1 MALPTIYT
9 LDPVYVTEGDN
20 TLGSIT
26 RTGDTTRN
34 QVLYLS
40 RVPGSAIVGDYANS
54 FQTLTFPAG
63 HTQLFYT
70 ILTIDDKKMEGT
82 ESFSISLT
90 DSYGGAPLAQ
100 TAVTIADNDFTPEVV
115 TSVAT
120 PTVSQPA
127 TPGTVVSGNGN
138 VVNTGTINYIDNS
151 VTNYNYTDNSTN
163 LNSYSIVT
171 TTTYNGGA
179 KADRLTGTTANDS
192 LAGLKGNDS
201 LTGQGGDDILSGG
214 LGNDRLYGGVGANQL
229 AGGAGKDR
237 YYVTAEGQAENADII
252 KDLNVGDRIFIQG
265 ATRSGLTVNESS
277 NGIGI
282 FNNGVMEALYTGN
295 ALSAGQISG
304 MLSAV

>member
-9 LDPVYVTEGDN
+9 LDPVYVTEGES
-20 TLGSIT
+20 TLGSI
-26 RTGDTTRN
+26 RRSSDTTET
-34 QVLYLS
+34 QVIFVS
-40 RVPGSAIVGDYANS
+40 TTPGSAIVGDYANS

-70 ILTIDDKKMEGT
+70 ILTVDDKKMEGT
-82 ESFSISLT
+82 ESFTITLT
-90 DSYGGAPLAQ
+90 DTYGGPALAQ
-100 TAVTIADNDFTPEVV
+100 TTVTIADNDFTPEVV
-115 TSVAT
+115 TPVAT

-151 VTNYNYTDNSTN
+151 VKNYSYTDNSTN

-214 LGNDRLYGGVGANQL
+214 LGNDRLYGGAGANQL

-252 KDLNVGDRIFIQG
+252 RDLNVGDRIFIQG
-265 ATRSGLTVNESS
+265 ATRSGLTVNEAS

-295 ALSAGQISG
+295 SLSAGQISG

>member
-1 MALPTIYT
+1 
-9 LDPVYVTEGDN
+9 
-20 TLGSIT
+20 
-26 RTGDTTRN
+26 
-34 QVLYLS
+34 
-40 RVPGSAIVGDYANS
+40 
-54 FQTLTFPAG
+54 
-63 HTQLFYT
+63 
-70 ILTIDDKKMEGT
+70 
-82 ESFSISLT
+82 
-90 DSYGGAPLAQ
+90 
-100 TAVTIADNDFTPEVV
+100 
-115 TSVAT
+115 VASQ
-120 PTVSQPA
+120 PVSQPVQQPV
-127 TPGTVVSGNGN
+127 TPSTVVSGNGN

-171 TTTYNGGA
+171 TNTYNGGA

-201 LTGQGGDDILSGG
+201 LTGQGGNDILTGG

-237 YYVTAEGQAENADII
+237 YYVTAEGQADNADII
-252 KDLNVGDRIFIQG
+252 RDLNVGDRIFIQG
-265 ATRSGLTVNESS
+265 ATRSGLTVNEAS

-295 ALSAGQISG
+295 ALSAGQING